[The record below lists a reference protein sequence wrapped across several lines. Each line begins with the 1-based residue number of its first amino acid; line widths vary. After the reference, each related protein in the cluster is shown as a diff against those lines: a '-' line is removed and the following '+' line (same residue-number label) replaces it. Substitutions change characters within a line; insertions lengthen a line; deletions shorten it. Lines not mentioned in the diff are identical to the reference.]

1 MFGSFGD
8 IGALVTR
15 LAGAD
20 RGAVAQA
27 ASDHVAEMDTR
38 ELAGHVSTAAQSM
51 DTGSL
56 ATLAQSLLGALAH
69 NGSSESDAQDAGVP
83 TDDARSGDPQAVTQL
98 IQNVAQNPSA
108 LREAATSFLAENP
121 QLVQQ
126 FAPDFAKGILA
137 KLGL

>member
-8 IGALVTR
+8 IGALVSR

-27 ASDHVAEMDTR
+27 AGDHVAGMDTD
-38 ELAGHVSTAAQSM
+38 ELAGHVTQAAQSM
-51 DTGSL
+51 DGGSL
-56 ATLAQSLLGALAH
+56 GTLAQSLLGALANH
-69 NGSSESDAQDAGVP
+69 GSGEGDAQDAGVP
-83 TDDARSGDPQAVTQL
+83 TDDAKAGDGDAVSQL
-98 IQNVAQNPSA
+98 ISHVAQNPAA
-108 LREAATSFLAENP
+108 LREAATTFLSQNP